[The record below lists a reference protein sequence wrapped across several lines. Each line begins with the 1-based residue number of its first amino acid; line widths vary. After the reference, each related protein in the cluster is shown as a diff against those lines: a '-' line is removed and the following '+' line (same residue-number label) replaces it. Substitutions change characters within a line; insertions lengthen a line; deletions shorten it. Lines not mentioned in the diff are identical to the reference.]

1 MYTLQV
7 SKAQK
12 VRSWLCPTEKFKLQV
27 FLLKFG
33 TLNNTAQTSCTQ
45 EMVCLFEEVLVTDVD
60 PRIGAKMG
68 FQQVSVNVK
77 LANYTSRYLSIAH
90 FPELTQPHHS
100 TWHSEIRCC
109 HVAEL
114 IGDG

>member
-12 VRSWLCPTEKFKLQV
+12 VRSWLCPPKKFKLQV

-33 TLNNTAQTSCTQ
+33 ILNNTAQTSCTQ
-45 EMVCLFEEVLVTDVD
+45 EMVCWFEEVLVTDVA

-68 FQQVSVNVK
+68 FWQV
-77 LANYTSRYLSIAH
+77 R
-90 FPELTQPHHS
+90 EM
-100 TWHSEIRCC
+100 
-109 HVAEL
+109 
-114 IGDG
+114 